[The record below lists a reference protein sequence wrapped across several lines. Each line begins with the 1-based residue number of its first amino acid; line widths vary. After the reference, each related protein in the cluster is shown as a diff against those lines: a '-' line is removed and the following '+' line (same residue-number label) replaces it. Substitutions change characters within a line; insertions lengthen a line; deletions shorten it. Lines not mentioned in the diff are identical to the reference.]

1 MHERYLRDEATM
13 KYWAEKEGLEKGM
26 KKGIKEG
33 VKQGIKQGI
42 KQGEKESRK
51 KVAINM
57 LKQNMEDDLIC
68 DLTELSKEEI
78 EELKES
84 INKG

>member
-1 MHERYLRDEATM
+1 M

-26 KKGIKEG
+26 KK
-33 VKQGIKQGI
+33 GIKQGI

-57 LKQNMEDDLIC
+57 LKQNMEEDLIC
-68 DLTELSKEEI
+68 DLTELSQEEI
-78 EELKES
+78 RELKEL
-84 INKG
+84 IKRL